1 MALVLKDRIKQESTT
16 LGTGTVTLGAT
27 YDGFSAFSS
36 FYSDGEEVY
45 YTISNTETGV
55 TEWEVGRGTYS
66 SGTLARDTV
75 LSSTNSNNLVNFTS
89 GIKEVFVTY
98 PADRAV
104 VTDDIGTIASQDANN
119 VSITGGSIAVT
130 ANPTTDYEVATKTY
144 VDSLVASAIHFHDA
158 VRVESP
164 DTAGNLNATYNNGTA
179 GVGATLT
186 NAGTQAALVIDGVT
200 LNTNDRVLI
209 YNQTDATENGVYT
222 VTDTGSVSTNW
233 VLTRA
238 TDADSYEPATANGL
252 DEGSYFYVT
261 EGNTGAGESYVCNTV
276 GPITFGT
283 TNINFVLFSS
293 SLNYVAGT
301 NIDITGTTIALTG
314 QVAIANGG
322 TGASTAL
329 GATQNLNVEVGVD
342 VQAYDAGLTD
352 IAGLAVTD
360 GNFIVGDGA
369 NWVAESGSTAR
380 TSLGVPANDGTGATG
395 TWSISISGNAATVT
409 DGVYTSGSYANPSW
423 ITSLDDGKVLPT
435 MTGNSGKYLTTD
447 GTNSNWTTLPAINDG
462 TLSLSTSGTGISGSA
477 TFTANQAG
485 ASSFTVTSNA
495 TSSNTVSTIV
505 ARDASGNFN
514 AGTITAALIGNVTGD
529 VSGNAGT
536 ATILQTART
545 IGGVS
550 FNGSANIN
558 LPGVD
563 TAGNQDT
570 SGNAATATKW
580 ATGRTISLTGDVTGT
595 SGAFDGSGN
604 LSFATTIAAN
614 SVALGTDTTGNYVA
628 SITNGSYI
636 TGGDGGSEGAAL
648 TLAVDATDANTVS
661 KVVARDASGNFSA
674 GTITASLTG
683 NVTGDVSGSSGSCTG
698 NAATATTLQTARTI
712 NDVSFDGSA
721 NITVEPYIE
730 DDEATDATRYLVFT
744 DDSTAGYKRL
754 NEDSSLTYN
763 PSSGNLTT
771 NGTVSAGSDERWKE
785 NWKEFGPNFIDELAQ
800 VKHGTYSRIDT
811 KEIQVGVGAQ
821 SLQKVI
827 PEAVNQD
834 DKGYLNVAYG
844 HAALA
849 SVVELAK
856 EVVKLRAEIAE
867 LKSRSK

>member
-1 MALVLKDRIKQESTT
+1 MALVLKDRIKQESST
-16 LGTGTVTLGAT
+16 LGTGTVTLAAT
-27 YDGFSAFSS
+27 YDGYSSFAS

-104 VTDDIGTIASQDANN
+104 TTDDIGTIASQDANN

-130 ANPTTDYEVATKTY
+130 ANPTTDYQVATKTY
-144 VDSLVASAIHFHDA
+144 VDSLVSSAIHFHDA

-164 DTAGNLNATYNNGTA
+164 DSAGNLNATYNNGTA

-238 TDADSYEPATANGL
+238 TDADTYSPSNNTGL

-261 EGNTGAGESYVCNTV
+261 EGDTGAGESYICNTV
-276 GPITFGT
+276 GTITFGT
-283 TNINFVLFSS
+283 TNITFALFSS

-322 TGASTAL
+322 TGASTDSGARTNL
-329 GATQNLNVEVGVD
+329 GLAIGTN
-342 VQAYDAGLTD
+342 VQAYDADLTA
-352 IAGLAVTD
+352 IGALAKTD
-360 GNFIVGDGA
+360 GNFIVGNGST
-369 NWVAESGSTAR
+369 WVAESGSTAR

-395 TWSISISGNAATVT
+395 TWSISISGNAGTVT

-447 GTNSNWTTLPAINDG
+447 GTNSNWTTLPAINNG
-462 TLSLSTSGTGISGSA
+462 TLSLATSGTGISGSA
-477 TFTANQAG
+477 TFTANQSG
-485 ASSFTVTSNA
+485 SSSFTVTSNA

-514 AGTITAALIGNVTGD
+514 AGTITAAL
-529 VSGNAGT
+529 
-536 ATILQTART
+536 
-545 IGGVS
+545 
-550 FNGSANIN
+550 
-558 LPGVD
+558 
-563 TAGNQDT
+563 
-570 SGNAATATKW
+570 
-580 ATGRTISLTGDVTGT
+580 
-595 SGAFDGSGN
+595 
-604 LSFATTIAAN
+604 
-614 SVALGTDTTGNYVA
+614 TGN
-628 SITNGSYI
+628 N
-636 TGGDGGSEGAAL
+636 
-648 TLAVDATDANTVS
+648 
-661 KVVARDASGNFSA
+661 R
-674 GTITASLTG
+674 
-683 NVTGDVSGSSGSCTG
+683 
-698 NAATATTLQTARTI
+698 R
-712 NDVSFDGSA
+712 
-721 NITVEPYIE
+721 
-730 DDEATDATRYLVFT
+730 
-744 DDSTAGYKRL
+744 
-754 NEDSSLTYN
+754 
-763 PSSGNLTT
+763 
-771 NGTVSAGSDERWKE
+771 
-785 NWKEFGPNFIDELAQ
+785 
-800 VKHGTYSRIDT
+800 
-811 KEIQVGVGAQ
+811 
-821 SLQKVI
+821 
-827 PEAVNQD
+827 
-834 DKGYLNVAYG
+834 
-844 HAALA
+844 
-849 SVVELAK
+849 
-856 EVVKLRAEIAE
+856 
-867 LKSRSK
+867 

>member
-1 MALVLKDRIKQESTT
+1 MALVLKDRIKQESST

-27 YDGFSAFSS
+27 YDGYSSFAS
-36 FYSDGEEVY
+36 FYSNGEEVY

-104 VTDDIGTIASQDANN
+104 TTDDIGTIASQDANN

-130 ANPTTDYEVATKTY
+130 ANPTTDYQVATKTY

-164 DTAGNLNATYNNGTA
+164 DTAGNLNATYNNGTD

-238 TDADSYEPATANGL
+238 TDADSYSPSTADGL

-261 EGNTGAGESYVCNTV
+261 EGNTGAGESYICNTV
-276 GPITFGT
+276 GPITYGT
-283 TNINFVLFSS
+283 TNISFVLFSS
-293 SLNYVAGT
+293 TLNYVAGT

-322 TGASTAL
+322 TGASTDSGARTNL
-329 GATQNLNVEVGVD
+329 GLAIGTN

-409 DGVYTSGSYANPSW
+409 DGVYTSGSYADPSW

-477 TFTANQAG
+477 TFTANQSG
-485 ASSFTVTSNA
+485 SSSFTVTSNA

-514 AGTITAALIGNVTGD
+514 AGTITASLTGNVTGD

-628 SITNGSYI
+628 SITNGSYL
-636 TGGDGGSEGAAL
+636 TGGNGGSEGAAL
-648 TLAVDATDANTVS
+648 TLAVDATNANTAS

-712 NDVSFDGSA
+712 NGVSFNGSA

-730 DDEATDATRYLVFT
+730 DDESTDATRYLVFT
-744 DDSTAGYKRL
+744 DNTTAGYKRL

-771 NGTVSAGSDERWKE
+771 NGNVTAYSDERKKKNWRHVTE
-785 NWKEFGPNFIDELAQ
+785 NYVEKLAD
-800 VKHGTYSRIDT
+800 VKAGVYDRTDT
-811 KEIQVGVGAQ
+811 GISQVGVSAQ
-821 SLQKVI
+821 SLQKI
-827 PEAVNQD
+827 LPEAVIED
-834 DKGYLNVAYG
+834 DNGFLSVAYG

-867 LKSRSK
+867 LKSRGK

>member
-16 LGTGTVTLGAT
+16 TGTGTVTLGAT
-27 YDGFSAFSS
+27 YDGYSAFSA

-75 LSSTNSNNLVNFTS
+75 LSSTNSNTLVNFSS

-104 VTDDIGTIASQDANN
+104 VTDDIGTIASQDSNN

-130 ANPTTDYEVATKTY
+130 ANPTTDYQVATKTY
-144 VDSLVASAIHFHDA
+144 VDSLVASSIHFHDA

-164 DTAGNLNATYNNGTA
+164 NTAGNLNATYNNGTD

-200 LNTNDRVLI
+200 LNTSDRVLI
-209 YNQTDATENGVYT
+209 YNQTDATQNGVYT

-238 TDADSYEPATANGL
+238 TDADSYEPSTANGL

-261 EGNTGAGESYVCNTV
+261 EGNTGAGESYICNTV

-322 TGASTAL
+322 TGASTDSGARTNL
-329 GATQNLNVEVGVD
+329 GLAIGTN
-342 VQAYDAGLTD
+342 VQAYDAGLAD

-395 TWSISISGNAATVT
+395 TWSISISGNAGTVT
-409 DGVYTSGSYANPSW
+409 DGVYTSGSYADPSW

-477 TFTANQAG
+477 TFTANQSG
-485 ASSFTVTSNA
+485 GSTFTVTSNA

-514 AGTITAALIGNVTGD
+514 AGTITAALTGNVTGD

-550 FNGSANIN
+550 FNGSANID
-558 LPGVD
+558 LPGVN
-563 TAGNQDT
+563 TAGNQST
-570 SGNAATATKW
+570 TGNAATATTW
-580 ATGRTISLTGDVTGT
+580 ATGRTITLTGDVTGT
-595 SGAFDGSGN
+595 SGSFDGSGN
-604 LSFATTIAAN
+604 LSFAATVVDDSHNHIISNVDGLQT
-614 SVALGTDTTGNYVA
+614 AL
-628 SITNGSYI
+628 
-636 TGGDGGSEGAAL
+636 DGKAAL
-648 TLAVDATDANTVS
+648 SGAT
-661 KVVARDASGNFSA
+661 F
-674 GTITASLTG
+674 
-683 NVTGDVSGSSGSCTG
+683 TGDVS
-698 NAATATTLQTARTI
+698 ATNVYAT
-712 NDVSFDGSA
+712 
-721 NITVEPYIE
+721 NIG
-730 DDEATDATRYLVFT
+730 L
-744 DDSTAGYKRL
+744 DSTDYLKFTNSTQMDIYINNS
-754 NEDSSLTYN
+754 NEFRFESDGDFHADGDVVAYS
-763 PSSGNLTT
+763 TT
-771 NGTVSAGSDERWKE
+771 VSDERLKKDIVKIPNALDKVQQLNGYTFTRIQNNQKSAGVIAQEREKVLPEAVKE
-785 NWKEFGPNFIDELAQ
+785 KQLPLHTDDDNVYKVVEYDAIHGLLIEAIKELKAEIDELRN
-800 VKHGTYSRIDT
+800 K
-811 KEIQVGVGAQ
+811 
-821 SLQKVI
+821 
-827 PEAVNQD
+827 
-834 DKGYLNVAYG
+834 
-844 HAALA
+844 
-849 SVVELAK
+849 
-856 EVVKLRAEIAE
+856 
-867 LKSRSK
+867 

>member
-16 LGTGTVTLGAT
+16 TGTGTVTLGAT
-27 YDGFSAFSS
+27 YDGYSSFST

-104 VTDDIGTIASQDANN
+104 VTDDIGTIASQDSDN

-130 ANPTTDYEVATKTY
+130 ANPTTDYQVATKTY

-164 DTAGNLNATYNNGTA
+164 DSAGNLNATYNNGTD

-238 TDADSYEPATANGL
+238 TDADSYSPGTADGL

-261 EGNTGAGESYVCNTV
+261 EGDTGAGESYICNTV
-276 GPITFGT
+276 GTITFGT

-322 TGASTAL
+322 TGASTTL
-329 GATQNLNVEVGVD
+329 GARTNLGLAIGTN
-342 VQAYDAGLTD
+342 VQAWDAGLDD

-360 GNFIVGDGA
+360 GNIIVGDGA
-369 NWVAESGSTAR
+369 NWVAESGATAR

-447 GTNSNWTTLPAINDG
+447 GTNSNWTTLPAINNG
-462 TLSLSTSGTGISGSA
+462 TLSLATSGTGISGSA
-477 TFTANQAG
+477 TFTANQSG
-485 ASSFTVTSNA
+485 GSTFTVTSNA
-495 TSSNTVSTIV
+495 TNNNVVSTIV
-505 ARDASGNFN
+505 ARDG
-514 AGTITAALIGNVTGD
+514 
-529 VSGNAGT
+529 
-536 ATILQTART
+536 
-545 IGGVS
+545 
-550 FNGSANIN
+550 
-558 LPGVD
+558 
-563 TAGNQDT
+563 
-570 SGNAATATKW
+570 
-580 ATGRTISLTGDVTGT
+580 
-595 SGAFDGSGN
+595 
-604 LSFATTIAAN
+604 
-614 SVALGTDTTGNYVA
+614 
-628 SITNGSYI
+628 
-636 TGGDGGSEGAAL
+636 
-648 TLAVDATDANTVS
+648 
-661 KVVARDASGNFSA
+661 SGNFSA
-674 GTITASLTG
+674 GTITANLSGNATTSSSTTGNAATATTLQTARTINGVSFNGSANITVTANTPNTLTRGTYLTG
-683 NVTGDVSGSSGSCTG
+683 SNFNGSAATTWAVDATTAATANKVVARDGNGYVFAAYYNSAGTFSTTGTASGMARFTGTNGTDTFGRSYTAAAAAAALSGQTMNIAGSSTSCTG

-712 NDVSFDGSA
+712 NGVSFNGSA

-730 DDEATDATRYLVFT
+730 NDDTTNATRYLVFT
-744 DDSTAGYKRL
+744 DNSTAGYKRL

-763 PSSGNLTT
+763 PSTGNLTT

-827 PEAVNQD
+827 PEAINQD

-856 EVVKLRAEIAE
+856 ELVKLRAEIAE